1 MCSPL
6 PTLIATSSSPRSAI
20 GLGSAALF
28 RLREQTS
35 EALLFTFIDIKKI
48 TPPRDDV
55 PAPSLPC
62 HAQLLPLS

>member
-6 PTLIATSSSPRSAI
+6 LTLITTSSSPQSTI

-28 RLREQTS
+28 RLCEQTS
-35 EALLFTFIDIKKI
+35 KALLFTFIDIKKI
-48 TPPRDDV
+48 TPPRDYV